1 MRKSLICVIAIMAAM
16 AIRSG
21 YWQSSAKEAVS
32 FTEDNELYVEA
43 GDFDVY
49 FELLEPFSETYMVF
63 GFQHMDYKNSFNNFS
78 LSGIPLEEVQ
88 PIYDEHP
95 DFYMCK
101 SPGAARAQKLTRS
114 MNIISADSSVMDAL
128 HEAVSAHENS
138 FGRDGDRVA
147 VILEGVKL
155 EMTAAIVRDADED
168 MLERLPKGSRENY
181 FLVESVEIIDAI
193 AALEES

>member
-1 MRKSLICVIAIMAAM
+1 MRKSLICVIVIMAAM

-43 GDFDVY
+43 GDTDVY

-63 GFQHMDYKNSFNNFS
+63 GFQHMDHKNSFNNFS
-78 LSGIPLEEVQ
+78 LFGIPLEEVQ
-88 PIYDEHP
+88 PIYDEHS
-95 DFYMCK
+95 DFYRCK
-101 SPGAARAQKLTRS
+101 SPGAARAQKLIRS

>member
-1 MRKSLICVIAIMAAM
+1 MTKSFIYVVVILAAVAIVVDH
-16 AIRSG
+16 
-21 YWQSSAKEAVS
+21 WQRPAKEDVTI
-32 FTEDNELYVEA
+32 TEDNKLVVEA

-63 GFQHMDYKNSFNNFS
+63 GFQHMDHKDSFNNFW
-78 LSGIPLEEVQ
+78 LSGIPLWEVQ

-95 DFYMCK
+95 DFYKCK

-114 MNIISADSSVMDAL
+114 MNIISADSSVTDAL
-128 HEAVSAHENS
+128 HEAVSAFKHS
-138 FGRDGDRVA
+138 FGRNGDRVA

-155 EMTAAIVRDADED
+155 EMTEAIVRDADED
-168 MLERLPKGSRENY
+168 MLERLPKGPKENY

-193 AALEES
+193 AALEGS